1 MANGLTGC
9 QHCVAWAAQGPSGV
23 VCHFTGLAFPEEA
36 TARAR
41 VHEIKA
47 HNHRMVGGG
56 CGGVGTKANKDTSL
70 RL

>member
-1 MANGLTGC
+1 M
-9 QHCVAWAAQGPSGV
+9 AWAEQGPSGV
-23 VCHFTGLAFPEEA
+23 ACHFTRLAFPEEA

-56 CGGVGTKANKDTSL
+56 SGGVWTKTNKDTSQ
-70 RL
+70 RYRTPWRHRSVK